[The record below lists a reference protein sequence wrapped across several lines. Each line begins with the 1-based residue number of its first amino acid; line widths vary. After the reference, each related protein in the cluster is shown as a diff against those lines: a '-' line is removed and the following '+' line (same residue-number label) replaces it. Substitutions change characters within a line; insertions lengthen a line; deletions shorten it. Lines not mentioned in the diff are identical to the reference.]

1 MKFNHILKQQFDY
14 SNNNIDSLDYSKA
27 YETIA
32 ICDVSGSELFFQGD
46 DARLIFDDADNLYN
60 IFTSENYYDCLI
72 LSLYSYV
79 DLFQG

>member
-14 SNNNIDSLDYSKA
+14 SNNSIDSLDYSKA

-32 ICDVSGSELFFQGD
+32 IYDSQENELFFQGD
-46 DARLIFDDADNLYN
+46 NARMIFDDADNFYN
-60 IFTSENYYDCLI
+60 TFTSENYEDCLI